1 VERIL
6 TTSKDPVRETAQRK
20 NSVSCTTGIICDVK
34 HWGGGAVYDITRN
47 ENTTFSNSQ
56 TIIVPGFV
64 VLSVEKQ
71 FPHPCP
77 WSLRCRVA
85 HVLQADE
92 WPKAIS
98 FPALLNSFR
107 YCLASR
113 AQLMNGIWGI
123 VPFRALLLRILE
135 VTYSNLGQ
143 SASEQFIPRSRVLL
157 QKLLRGSRNSLPC
170 MELRNSS
177 T

>member
-1 VERIL
+1 MERIL
-6 TTSKDPVRETAQRK
+6 LTSKDPDRETAKRK
-20 NSVSCTTGIICDVK
+20 NGVSCTRGIICDAE
-34 HWGGGAVYDITRN
+34 HLRGGAVYDITRN

-85 HVLQADE
+85 YVLQADE

-98 FPALLNSFR
+98 FPALLTAFDTAPR
-107 YCLASR
+107 H
-113 AQLMNGIWGI
+113 
-123 VPFRALLLRILE
+123 AL
-135 VTYSNLGQ
+135 
-143 SASEQFIPRSRVLL
+143 
-157 QKLLRGSRNSLPC
+157 SL
-170 MELRNSS
+170 
-177 T
+177 